1 MPITT
6 KKMDKNEIFRTLDDW
21 NFQLIHVCWQ
31 LRRKE
36 TRNREIRALLKAMEE
51 FKLKESLV
59 ITEDYEAEEK
69 IKDKRINFLPLWKWL
84 LL

>member
-1 MPITT
+1 
-6 KKMDKNEIFRTLDDW
+6 MDKNEIFRTLDDW
-21 NFQLIHVCWQ
+21 NFQLIQVCWQ

-69 IKDKRINFLPLWKWL
+69 IKNKRINFLPLWKWL